1 MKPPR
6 TPAPHVSAP
15 GNHYVHGAGSQ
26 TDAAAGVTSY
36 LFAGP
41 LCFGGIGYGLDRW
54 LGTHAFV
61 AVGVLIGMA
70 LSLYVIWLR
79 YGTDAGTS
87 SGHDSPRPSHHDTGS
102 TRPDTD
108 PATDTTTQE
117 SQ

>member
-1 MKPPR
+1 MGPHP
-6 TPAPHVSAP
+6 PAPHGPAP
-15 GNHYVHGAGSQ
+15 GNHYVHPDASQ
-26 TDAAAGVTSY
+26 TDAAVGVTSY

-79 YGTDAGTS
+79 YGTGAGTS
-87 SGHDSPRPSHHDTGS
+87 SGHDSPRPNHHDAGS

-108 PATDTTTQE
+108 PATDSTTQE